1 MENASNVQ
9 SNLTDGD
16 VEKIEILIPVK
27 EAWIYCAIAL
37 IGIVI
42 AVGCFGEVYFK

>member
-1 MENASNVQ
+1 MENASILL

-16 VEKIEILIPVK
+16 VEKIEILQRDK
-27 EAWIYCAIAL
+27 ETWVYVAIAL

-42 AVGCFGEVYFK
+42 TVGCAGE